1 MKITYVA
8 VMYVTIKQVKQIRDL
23 ADLVVVGLN
32 GNVSIYATPSPDTM
46 TLEKENSKLKLLI
59 IAYDGD
65 KSTQKRL
72 AMEKQAKV
80 VHKNLKDLT
89 GYVSSVTVDKD
100 EILLSGFQA
109 DKAPENH
116 TIPKDRL
123 VIKRVEDGKEVNS
136 AKIFIEKIPAGN
148 FIDRYKVE
156 TSSDGAAWALVVE
169 TGSSRKLIVPGLKKL
184 VEVFIRVT
192 GGNTYGFSKPSEA
205 VTFAPR

>member
-1 MKITYVA
+1 MYVA

-23 ADLVVVGLN
+23 ADLVVDGLDN
-32 GNVSIYATPSPDTM
+32 NTGIYVTPSPTSSLLDS
-46 TLEKENSKLKLLI
+46 ENGKLKKLI
-59 IAYDGD
+59 IAYDAD

-80 VHKNLKDLT
+80 VHKILKDLT
-89 GYVSSVTVDKD
+89 GYVSSVTGDR
-100 EILLSGFQA
+100 EQILLSGFQA

-169 TGSSRKLIVPGLKKL
+169 TGSSRKLVVKDLKKL